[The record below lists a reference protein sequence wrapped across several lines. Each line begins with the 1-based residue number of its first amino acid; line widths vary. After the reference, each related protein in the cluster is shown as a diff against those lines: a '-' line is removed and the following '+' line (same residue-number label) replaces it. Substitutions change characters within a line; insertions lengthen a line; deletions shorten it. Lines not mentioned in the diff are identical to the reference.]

1 MNVAL
6 SRIEDVAV
14 GIRAFEFTP
23 LDGQSLPGYEAG
35 AHIDICL
42 PAGIVRQYSLCGRR
56 EATGAYL
63 VAVQCDA
70 ASRGGSIAMHAL
82 SVGDVLRI
90 EAPRNHFPLEVAATE
105 SILFAGGIGITPLLA
120 MAEHLAALNAS
131 FELHYCVRERSRA
144 AFLDRL
150 DSPALRE
157 HSFLH
162 VDAEPGSPAL
172 DAALAMGAP
181 APGKHLYVCGPG
193 GFMTHVLTTAQH
205 AGWDDAHLHREY
217 FSAPAQASDAASP
230 HDAFNVRLAK
240 SGRVIPVSASQ
251 TVIEAL
257 AAHGVHVET
266 SCEQGV
272 CGTCLTRVLEGE
284 PDHRDVYL
292 TEAERAGNDQFLPC
306 CSRSRTRELVLD
318 L

>member
-1 MNVAL
+1 MNVVV
-6 SRIEDVAV
+6 SRIADVAID
-14 GIRAFEFTP
+14 IRAFQFTP
-23 LDGQSLPGYEAG
+23 LDGQSLSGYEPG

-42 PAGIVRQYSLCGRR
+42 PSGVVRQYSLCGRR
-56 EATGAYL
+56 EATGVYM
-63 VAVQCDA
+63 VAVQRDA
-70 ASRGGSIAMHAL
+70 TSRGGSIAL
-82 SVGDVLRI
+82 RVGDVLRI
-90 EAPRNHFPLEVAATE
+90 EGPRNHFPLEAAATK

-120 MAEHLAALNAS
+120 MAEHLAAQNAS

-150 DSPALRE
+150 DSPTLSER
-157 HSFLH
+157 SFLH
-162 VDAEPGSPAL
+162 VDAERGSPTL

-193 GFMTHVLTTAQH
+193 GFMTHVLTTAQQ

-217 FSAPAQASDAASP
+217 FSAPAQASDATSP
-230 HDAFNVRLAK
+230 RDAFNVRLAK
-240 SGRVIPVSASQ
+240 SGRVIPVRASQ

-257 AAHGVHVET
+257 AAHGVHVDT

-306 CSRSRTRELVLD
+306 CSRSRTPELVLD